1 MGIMQA
7 GREGGRQAEE
17 GIQKPRRRRVRHSP
31 PPLSLCEK
39 ALRISLACV
48 HTRTAVAAAR
58 AHVCAISSMQCGLPG
73 FPDGPLSSPLSPF
86 SIQDLI
92 NAQIQ
97 FLWSFQAKDIVSLIL
112 QWEWKGEGAFEDRVD
127 FTRSFF
133 GTAATQRSSYIV
145 TMEILALIF
154 VLFKSAC

>member
-58 AHVCAISSMQCGLPG
+58 AHVCAISCMQCGLPG

-97 FLWSFQAKDIVSLIL
+97 FLWSFKAQRYRFPFSPMGEEPLKM
-112 QWEWKGEGAFEDRVD
+112 EWISPVPFLLLFRCRDEGDA
-127 FTRSFF
+127 
-133 GTAATQRSSYIV
+133 
-145 TMEILALIF
+145 M
-154 VLFKSAC
+154 

>member
-17 GIQKPRRRRVRHSP
+17 GIQKPRRRVRHSP

-73 FPDGPLSSPLSPF
+73 FSDGPLSPSPF
-86 SIQDLI
+86 
-92 NAQIQ
+92 
-97 FLWSFQAKDIVSLIL
+97 
-112 QWEWKGEGAFEDRVD
+112 R
-127 FTRSFF
+127 T
-133 GTAATQRSSYIV
+133 
-145 TMEILALIF
+145 
-154 VLFKSAC
+154 